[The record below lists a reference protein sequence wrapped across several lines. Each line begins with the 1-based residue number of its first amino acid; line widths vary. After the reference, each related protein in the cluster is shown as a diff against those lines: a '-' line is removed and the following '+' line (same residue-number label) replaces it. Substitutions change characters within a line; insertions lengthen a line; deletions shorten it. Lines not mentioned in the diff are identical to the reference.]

1 MGVVE
6 QGATPAPTRARQT
19 LEPAWIR
26 LWCVA
31 VWGLLAVDF
40 IWGGFPDR
48 PEDAGWLESR
58 GPLIPVAAFVLVL
71 LVLAAVQAKWSK
83 SREWE
88 SAGVGRLGLGGCP
101 AWFEYTALGLMIV
114 GSVLYAYAAFR
125 SMGGVASDHVLQ
137 RRAAMLLLLGSY
149 AFLELIKW
157 LSHRGREEAEARK
170 DGRHEALGDL
180 ESPNDLEPLRRGLGI
195 AFTVLPLGA
204 FTALAL
210 AAGRGGSLAVAL
222 AALAILFASAQLLAW
237 WNRGVGDP
245 SSGAVLP
252 SLRSCPPLF
261 GYLLYGL
268 TVVLIVYFGYA
279 AFLAPNEHAGDSPHA
294 VVRLAPL
301 AVFLFGSACLLLLL
315 PKLTFRRGSSD

>member
-1 MGVVE
+1 MSWLDESRV
-6 QGATPAPTRARQT
+6 PTRPRQAQ
-19 LEPAWIR
+19 EPAWIR

-48 PEDAGWLESR
+48 SEDAGWLESR
-58 GPLIPVAAFVLVL
+58 GSLIPVAAFVLVL
-71 LVLAAVQAKWSK
+71 FVLAAVQAKWSK

-88 SAGVGRLGLGGCP
+88 SAEAGRLGLGRCP

-125 SMGGVASDHVLQ
+125 SLGGVASDHALQ

-157 LSHRGREEAEARK
+157 LSHRGREEAEAC
-170 DGRHEALGDL
+170 RHEALGDL
-180 ESPNDLEPLRRGLGI
+180 ESRSDLEPFRRGLGI
-195 AFTVLPLGA
+195 AFAVLPLGA

-210 AAGRGGSLAVAL
+210 AGGTRRRSGRRVGGPGDSCSRSRTAPCMVEPRCQ
-222 AALAILFASAQLLAW
+222 AILRLAPCFP
-237 WNRGVGDP
+237 RFE
-245 SSGAVLP
+245 
-252 SLRSCPPLF
+252 SCPPLF
-261 GYLLYGL
+261 GNLVWGL
-268 TVVLIVYFGYA
+268 TIVLTVYFLYV
-279 AFLAPNEHAGDSPHA
+279 AFLAPNEHVGDSPHA
-294 VVRLAPL
+294 VVRFAPL
-301 AVFLFGSACLLLLL
+301 AVFLFGSICLLLLL